1 MADIKIPYVAATG
14 EDKTPTEEVNQSF
27 FTARAPI
34 FPQNSGAALNGSLQ
48 TENLDMVTTYEN
60 FKSGAFSQAGAL
72 GTTDNQDYFPD
83 VFPTGQYI
91 TTDPK
96 VHYLNF
102 VNETSFFL
110 PIPGLNR
117 TFYNPYENALV
128 IFTWNMSLAIDGWAD
143 KTIATDGTAYAGGK
157 EREHN
162 KLGAWVIFKMTK
174 PDGTVVDRGVN
185 DVETAFRTVLPKTD
199 KPAPT
204 ARRGAQNDLYYSGHM
219 TLDLSDPGWY
229 TAGLHLGF
237 AGPQKTPISDAVDS
251 ANKMSSSV
259 DYPLYYFV
267 LQDSGINESG
277 MRSTSVATGAQDP
290 HDYEM
295 QELEMEQDYIV
306 YAEGIRQ
313 ARVRV
318 RSIRHILF
326 KL

>member
-1 MADIKIPYVAATG
+1 MADIKIPYAATAG

-27 FTARAPI
+27 FTARAPT
-34 FPQNSGAALNGSLQ
+34 FAQNSGAVLNGYLQ
-48 TENLDMVTTYEN
+48 AENLDMLASYEN
-60 FKSGAFSQAGAL
+60 FKPGAFSRAGGL

-83 VFPTGQYI
+83 VFPTGNYI
-91 TTDPK
+91 TVDARA
-96 VHYLNF
+96 HYLNF
-102 VNETSFFL
+102 VNQTDFFL

-117 TFYNPYENALV
+117 TFYNPYENAV
-128 IFTWNMSLAIDGWAD
+128 AIITWSMSLAIDGWAD
-143 KTIATDGTAYAGGK
+143 KPIATEGTAYDYGDEK
-157 EREHN
+157 EYN
-162 KLGAWVIFKMTK
+162 GLGAWVIFKMTK
-174 PDGTVVDRGVN
+174 PDGTVLDRGVN

-199 KPAPT
+199 KPTST
-204 ARRGAQNDLYYSGHM
+204 ARRGAQNDLHYSGHM

-237 AGPQKTPISDAVDS
+237 AGPKKTPVSDAVAS
-251 ANKMSSSV
+251 ANKISSSV

-267 LQDSGINESG
+267 LQDSDAGDSG
-277 MRSTSVATGAQDP
+277 MRSTSVATTAQDP

-306 YAEGIRQ
+306 YAEGVRQ